1 MRQFIID
8 KVLKENSLIPFFT
21 TLQKADP
28 TIHTKFLEILNEMQP
43 PNGWDTSAELGLF
56 LTKINQK
63 GASEIMIENQEKI
76 DLERLEYFVEFGS
89 TQFDD
94 TLMGMDDL
102 YKLFKKLLSR
112 DRLLIKKRLHQWGN
126 SKNKIRRIIKLH
138 PKKEQI
144 LLLDHI
150 HIDLA
155 SYLTTLDQLMADEFN
170 STLPMALGLE
180 HWEGLIAYNFGYW
193 SSKNLIIYSLRDLI
207 QMFIAQLLKQLSI
220 SKEDFNVL

>member
-8 KVLKENSLIPFFT
+8 KALKENSLISFFT
-21 TLQKADP
+21 TLQDADP
-28 TIHTKFLEILNEMQP
+28 TIYTNFLNILNEMQP

-89 TQFDD
+89 TQFED

-144 LLLDHI
+144 LLLMI
-150 HIDLA
+150 CFNRIFFF
-155 SYLTTLDQLMADEFN
+155 LM
-170 STLPMALGLE
+170 GC
-180 HWEGLIAYNFGYW
+180 
-193 SSKNLIIYSLRDLI
+193 
-207 QMFIAQLLKQLSI
+207 
-220 SKEDFNVL
+220 